1 MDKNME
7 AIKGKDGVFA
17 IMKTSKGD
25 IVLQLHYKETP
36 LTVINFVGLSE
47 GTLDATDGKPFYDGL
62 TFHRV
67 IENFMIQGGDPL
79 GNGTGGPGYK
89 FYDEFVDTLK
99 HDGPGVLSMANSGSN
114 TNGSQFFITHVETPW
129 LDGKHTVFG
138 KVVTGQD
145 VVNKIQQGDKIEHIT
160 IVRQGADAEAF
171 STTQADFDR
180 EMEAIGEKQKAA
192 YEAAVA
198 EARAYY
204 EEIAKKVDYKIL
216 KEGIGDKVG
225 IVRNVSVHYTGY
237 LEDGTVFDSSEG
249 RGTLDFVTG
258 AGQMITGFDAMV
270 QDMKVG
276 EKRKIIL
283 PLEVAYGSRGA
294 GDVIPPNAT
303 ISFDVELVSAQ

>member
-1 MDKNME
+1 MNKNME

-17 IMKTSKGD
+17 IMETSKGD

-47 GTLDATDGKPFYDGL
+47 GTLDATNGKPFYDGL

-67 IENFMIQGGDPL
+67 IENFMIQGGDPN

-89 FYDEFVDTLK
+89 FDDEFVDTLK

-145 VVNKIQQGDKIEHIT
+145 VVNSIKQGDTIKHIT

-171 STTQADFDR
+171 SATQADFDR
-180 EMEAIGEKQKAA
+180 EIKAIAEKKQAE

-204 EEIAKKVDYKIL
+204 REIAKKVDYKIL
-216 KEGIGDKVG
+216 KEGTGEKVD
-225 IVRNVSVHYTGY
+225 IVRKVSVHYTGY

-249 RGTLDFVTG
+249 RGTLDFTTG
-258 AGQMITGFDAMV
+258 TGQMITGFDAMV

-276 EKRKIIL
+276 EKRKIVL
-283 PLEVAYGSRGA
+283 PPEVAYGSRGA

-303 ISFDVELVSAQ
+303 ISFDVELISVQ